1 MTKTNESDVDVVAE
15 TTRERF
21 LAFFV
26 RFFIVKALRVRFL
39 FFLIKI
45 SVTGES
51 ESNWRERD
59 RDRWCSEFSERVK
72 FPLPR
77 T

>member
-51 ESNWRERD
+51 DVRRRTGERETETGGVQ
-59 RDRWCSEFSERVK
+59 SS
-72 FPLPR
+72 PNG
-77 T
+77 